1 MEDCIPKLLYTDGIG
16 GGTGGF
22 VEGEFD
28 NVDDVDIN
36 DYWINIMDEKIVYIR
51 M

>member
-1 MEDCIPKLLYTDGIG
+1 M
-16 GGTGGF
+16 
-22 VEGEFD
+22 EGEFD